1 MAVYPVAAGQ
11 ADYGSNG
18 ESRFIPQIWSGKLI
32 EKLYART
39 CFAEIANTLYE
50 GEIKNQGDTV
60 IIRTTPTITIRDH
73 AMGATL
79 NYEQPES
86 APTELRID
94 KGKYFAFECDDVAAY
109 QADIKLMDNWSE
121 DGGQQMKISIDTSVL
136 STIYADAGA
145 ANSGAAAGVKSGG
158 YNLGTGAAPVEL
170 TKDNVL
176 DYIADIGSVLDEQ
189 NVPEDGR
196 WLVIPAWVK
205 NLLKKSDLRDAGIT
219 GDGTSVI
226 RNGKIGVL
234 DNFDTFVSNN
244 MAVTAGNT
252 NIVFGHKKALT
263 FASQMTKLETLPNP
277 SKFGKLIRGLNVYG
291 YKVIDEN
298 AMGHLVA
305 RKAA

>member
-11 ADYGSNG
+11 ADYSSTGD
-18 ESRFIPQIWSGKLI
+18 SRFIPQIWSGKLI

-73 AMGATL
+73 AMGAEL

-145 ANSGAAAGVKSGG
+145 DNSGANAGAKSGG
-158 YNLGTGAAPVEL
+158 YNLGTAADPVEL
-170 TKDNVL
+170 NKDNVL

-219 GDGTSVI
+219 GDATSVI

-234 DNFDTFVSNN
+234 DNFTTYVSNN

-252 NIVFGHKKALT
+252 NIVFGHKKSLT
-263 FASQMTKLETLPNP
+263 FASQMTKMETLVNP
-277 SKFGKLIRGLNVYG
+277 KKFGKLVRGLNVYG
-291 YKVIDEN
+291 YKVIDPL

-305 RKAA
+305 RKA

>member
-1 MAVYPVAAGQ
+1 MAVYPVETGQ

-18 ESRFIPQIWSGKLI
+18 TSRFIPQIWSGKLI

-39 CFAEIANTLYE
+39 CFAEIANTDYE

-60 IIRTTPTITIRDH
+60 IIRTTPTLTIRDH
-73 AMGATL
+73 KMGATL
-79 NYEQPES
+79 TYEQPES
-86 APTELRID
+86 APVELRID

-109 QADIKLMDNWSE
+109 QSDIKLMDSWSE

-136 STIYADAGA
+136 ATIYADAGA
-145 ANSGAAAGVKSGG
+145 ENAGATAGAKSAA
-158 YNLGTGAAPVEL
+158 YNLGTAAAPVTL

-234 DNFDTFVSNN
+234 DNFTTYVSNN
-244 MAVTAGNT
+244 MSVVGGNT
-252 NIVFGHKKALT
+252 NIVFGHKKSLT
-263 FASQMTKLETLPNP
+263 FASQLTKLETLKNPN
-277 SKFGKLIRGLNVYG
+277 KFGNLIRGLNVYG
-291 YKVIDEN
+291 YKVIDPK

-305 RKAA
+305 KKG

>member
-1 MAVYPVAAGQ
+1 MAVYPVETGQ

-18 ESRFIPQIWSGKLI
+18 TSRFIPQIWSGKLI

-39 CFAEIANTLYE
+39 CFAEIANTDYE

-60 IIRTTPTITIRDH
+60 IIRTTPSLTIRDH
-73 AMGATL
+73 KMGATL
-79 NYEQPES
+79 TYEQPES
-86 APTELRID
+86 PPVELRID
-94 KGKYFAFECDDVAAY
+94 KGKYFAFECDDVASY
-109 QADIKLMDNWSE
+109 QSDIKLMDSWSE

-136 STIYADAGA
+136 ATIYADAGA
-145 ANSGAAAGVKSGG
+145 ENAGATAGAKSSA
-158 YNLGTGAAPVEL
+158 YDLGTAAAPVTL

-219 GDGTSVI
+219 GDDTSVI

-234 DNFDTFVSNN
+234 DNFTTYVSNN
-244 MAVTAGNT
+244 MSVVGGNT
-252 NIVFGHKKALT
+252 NIVFGHKKSLT
-263 FASQMTKLETLPNP
+263 FASQLTKLETLKNP
-277 SKFGKLIRGLNVYG
+277 TKFGNLIRGLNVYG
-291 YKVIDEN
+291 YKVIDPK

-305 RKAA
+305 KKG

>member
-1 MAVYPVAAGQ
+1 MAVYPVETGQ

-18 ESRFIPQIWSGKLI
+18 TSRFIPQIWSGKLI

-39 CFAEIANTLYE
+39 CFAEIANTDYE

-60 IIRTTPTITIRDH
+60 IIRTTPSLTIRDH
-73 AMGATL
+73 KMGATL
-79 NYEQPES
+79 TYEQPES
-86 APTELRID
+86 APVELRID
-94 KGKYFAFECDDVAAY
+94 KGKYFAFECDDVASY
-109 QADIKLMDNWSE
+109 QSDIKLMDSWSE

-136 STIYADAGA
+136 ATIYADAGA
-145 ANSGAAAGVKSGG
+145 ENAGATAGAKSSA
-158 YNLGTGAAPVEL
+158 YDLGTAAAPVTL

-234 DNFDTFVSNN
+234 DNFTTYVSNN
-244 MAVTAGNT
+244 MSVVGGNT
-252 NIVFGHKKALT
+252 NIVFGHKKSLT
-263 FASQMTKLETLPNP
+263 FASQLTKLETLKNPN
-277 SKFGKLIRGLNVYG
+277 KFGNLIRGLNVYG
-291 YKVIDEN
+291 YKVIDPK

-305 RKAA
+305 KKG

>member
-1 MAVYPVAAGQ
+1 MAVYPVETGQ

-18 ESRFIPQIWSGKLI
+18 TSRFIPQIWSGKLI

-39 CFAEIANTLYE
+39 CFAEIANTDYE

-60 IIRTTPTITIRDH
+60 IIRTTPSLTIRDH
-73 AMGATL
+73 KMGATL
-79 NYEQPES
+79 TYEQPES
-86 APTELRID
+86 PPVELRID

-109 QADIKLMDNWSE
+109 QSDIKLMDSWSE

-136 STIYADAGA
+136 ATIYADAGA
-145 ANSGAAAGVKSGG
+145 ENAGATAGAKSAA
-158 YNLGTGAAPVEL
+158 YNLGTAAAPVTL

-234 DNFDTFVSNN
+234 DNFTTYVSNN
-244 MAVTAGNT
+244 MSVVGGNT
-252 NIVFGHKKALT
+252 NIVFGHKKSLT
-263 FASQMTKLETLPNP
+263 FASQLTKLETLKNP
-277 SKFGKLIRGLNVYG
+277 TKFGNLIRGLNVYG
-291 YKVIDEN
+291 YKVIDPK

-305 RKAA
+305 KKG

>member
-1 MAVYPVAAGQ
+1 MAVYPVETGQ

-18 ESRFIPQIWSGKLI
+18 TSRFIPQIWSGKLI

-39 CFAEIANTLYE
+39 CFAEIANTDYE

-60 IIRTTPTITIRDH
+60 IIRTTPSLTIRDH
-73 AMGATL
+73 KMGGTL
-79 NYEQPES
+79 TYEQPES
-86 APTELRID
+86 APVELRID

-109 QADIKLMDNWSE
+109 QSDIKLMDSWSE

-136 STIYADAGA
+136 ATIYADAGA
-145 ANSGAAAGVKSGG
+145 ENAGATAGAKSSA
-158 YNLGTGAAPVEL
+158 YDLGTAAAPVTL

-234 DNFDTFVSNN
+234 DNFTTYVSNN
-244 MAVTAGNT
+244 MSVVGGNT
-252 NIVFGHKKALT
+252 NIVFGHKKSLT
-263 FASQMTKLETLPNP
+263 FASQLTKLETLKNPN
-277 SKFGKLIRGLNVYG
+277 KFGNLIRGLNVYG
-291 YKVIDEN
+291 YKVIDPK

-305 RKAA
+305 KKG

>member
-1 MAVYPVAAGQ
+1 MAVYPVETGQ

-18 ESRFIPQIWSGKLI
+18 TSRFIPQIWSGKLI

-39 CFAEIANTLYE
+39 CFAEIANTDYE

-60 IIRTTPTITIRDH
+60 IIRTTPSLTIRDH
-73 AMGATL
+73 KMGATL
-79 NYEQPES
+79 TYEQPES
-86 APTELRID
+86 PPVELRID
-94 KGKYFAFECDDVAAY
+94 KGKYFAFECDDVASY
-109 QADIKLMDNWSE
+109 QSDIKLMDSWSE

-136 STIYADAGA
+136 ATIYADAGA
-145 ANSGAAAGVKSGG
+145 ENAGATAGAKSAA
-158 YNLGTGAAPVEL
+158 YNLGTDAAPVTL

-234 DNFDTFVSNN
+234 DNFTTYVSNN
-244 MAVTAGNT
+244 MSVVGGNT
-252 NIVFGHKKALT
+252 NIVFGHKKSLT
-263 FASQMTKLETLPNP
+263 FASQLTKLETLKNPN
-277 SKFGKLIRGLNVYG
+277 KFGNLIRGLNVYG
-291 YKVIDEN
+291 YKVIDPK

-305 RKAA
+305 KKG